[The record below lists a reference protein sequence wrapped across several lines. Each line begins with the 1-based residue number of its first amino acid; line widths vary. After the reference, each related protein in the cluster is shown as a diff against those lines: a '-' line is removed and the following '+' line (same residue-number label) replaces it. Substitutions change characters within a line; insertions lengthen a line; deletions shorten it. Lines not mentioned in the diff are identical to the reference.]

1 MDTLEEA
8 KKALTALTRKTSGS
22 EKKKSAEIIL
32 KLKKEITAARASGKT
47 WKEIQEVLAGTGV
60 KTTIPALSKKF
71 SFKKEKEK
79 VQKKEVSN
87 EVKNPVIQKPVVQK
101 PAGQQKGISEDGS
114 FEMPKD
120 RKIF

>member
-47 WKEIQEVLAGTGV
+47 WKEIQEVLARTGV

-71 SFKKEKEK
+71 SFKKGSEKA
-79 VQKKEVSN
+79 QKKEVN
-87 EVKNPVIQKPVVQK
+87 KEVKNAVVQKPVVQK
-101 PAGQQKGISEDGS
+101 PVVQKHGINEDGS

-120 RKIF
+120 RNLF